1 MWDCRTKRV
10 SYLVTGRKVRTLKK
24 SENDIPLFDEEEK
37 QFLKQIIIL
46 LLIVGLLLSC
56 VTTAVIL
63 VHRFRT
69 ASPAPGA
76 SDGTQWHGKQAIE
89 HQIEVKQI
97 AIPGIDKLYFV
108 ANQTEQQVNIY
119 NPDTNDC
126 EIKFTLEVDGETL
139 WQSAECSPGY
149 GFYTINLSKPLA
161 AGTYKGTL
169 LHECSRNCKELNS
182 ARMNLEIIVE

>member
-1 MWDCRTKRV
+1 M
-10 SYLVTGRKVRTLKK
+10 RTLKK

-97 AIPGIDKLYFV
+97 AIPGIDRMYFK
-108 ANQTEQQVNIY
+108 AGETTQKVNIY
-119 NPDTNDC
+119 NPESNDC
-126 EIKFTLEVDGETL
+126 TISYKLIMKGKVIWKSEK
-139 WQSAECSPGY
+139 CYPGY
-149 GFYTINLSKPLA
+149 GFYEIKLTHSLE
-161 AGTYKGTL
+161 AGTYSTHL
-169 LHECSRNCKELNS
+169 LHVCERDGQQLNS
-182 ARMNLEIIVE
+182 ANMNVEIIVE

>member
-1 MWDCRTKRV
+1 M
-10 SYLVTGRKVRTLKK
+10 RTLKK

-46 LLIVGLLLSC
+46 LLIVGILLSC
-56 VTTAVIL
+56 VSTAVIL
-63 VHRFRT
+63 THRFRT
-69 ASPAPGA
+69 ASPTPGT
-76 SDGTQWHGKQAIE
+76 DGTPWHGKQAIE
-89 HQIEVKQI
+89 RQTEVKQI

-126 EIKFTLEVDGETL
+126 EIKFTLSIDGETL

-149 GFYTINLSKPLA
+149 GFYQIDLSKPLV
-161 AGTYKGTL
+161 AGKYKGTL
-169 LHECSRNCKELNS
+169 LHECTRKGKQLNS

>member
-1 MWDCRTKRV
+1 M
-10 SYLVTGRKVRTLKK
+10 RTLKK

-89 HQIEVKQI
+89 HQTEVKQI
-97 AIPGIDKLYFV
+97 AIPGIDRMYFV
-108 ANQTEQQVNIY
+108 ADQTEQQVNIY

-126 EIKFTLEVDGETL
+126 EIKFMLEVDGETI

-149 GFYTINLSKPLA
+149 GFYQIDLSKPLA